1 MNGVERPE
9 RYAGPA
15 TAAPDFRR
23 AMRQMEMLRQE
34 MHSDLGR
41 QVQSWDFD
49 AVSAASMQAYEQVLR
64 TWQESLQAMAG
75 IIRAL
80 DEAQHRR

>member
-1 MNGVERPE
+1 MNRVERPE

-15 TAAPDFRR
+15 GVAPDFRR

-34 MHSDLGR
+34 VHSDLGR

-49 AVSAASMQAYEQVLR
+49 AVTASSMQAYEQLLR
-64 TWQESLQAMAG
+64 TWQDSLQAMAG

-80 DEAQHRR
+80 DEDQHRP

>member
-1 MNGVERPE
+1 MSGVEQPE
-9 RYAGPA
+9 RHAGPVS
-15 TAAPDFRR
+15 AAPDFRR

-34 MHSDLGR
+34 LHSDLGR

-49 AVSAASMQAYEQVLR
+49 AVTAASMQAYEQLLR

-75 IIRAL
+75 IIRTL
-80 DEAQHRR
+80 DEDQHRR